1 MNMKALEWARKYYD
15 AVVECSDIYQ
25 TSKLKTYRERAIEAG
40 VLDDDT
46 VSPWLYKADLYLIK
60 NRERILDDLEEFF
73 DWELEK
79 FLHIEDYVYAIKI
92 PLQKV

>member
-40 VLDDDT
+40 ALEDDA

-79 FLHIEDYVYAIKI
+79 FLHIEDYAYAIKT